1 MGYQGFKELRVWQA
15 AKELAVAVYRLGSP
29 DGLDRDFGLR
39 SQMRRA
45 AVSVAANIAE
55 GYERNSDKDFV
66 RFLFIAKGSLGEL
79 RTHLEIASAV
89 GYLTSDEFA
98 QTDSHCIQAG
108 AMLTNLIKA
117 RRPSSP

>member
-1 MGYQGFKELRVWQA
+1 MGYQSFKELRVWQA
-15 AKELAVAVYRLGSP
+15 ARELAVTVYRLGAA
-29 DGLDRDFGLR
+29 DGLSRDFGLR
-39 SQMRRA
+39 NQMRGA

-79 RTHLEIASAV
+79 RTHLEIAAAI
-89 GYLTSDEFA
+89 GYLTPEAFE
-98 QTDSHCIQAG
+98 QTDNYCVQTGS
-108 AMLTNLIKA
+108 MLTNLIKA